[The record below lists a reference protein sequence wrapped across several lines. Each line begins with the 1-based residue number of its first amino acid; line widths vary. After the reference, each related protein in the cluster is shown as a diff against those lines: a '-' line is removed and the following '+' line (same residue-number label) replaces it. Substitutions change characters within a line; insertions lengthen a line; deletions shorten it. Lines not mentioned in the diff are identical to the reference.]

1 MSYTKVIGFFPDPAA
16 ADQARAAL
24 IRARL
29 ADAGTMWT
37 EPESLNQDVH
47 PPRPR
52 PAGVLRWIKDAI
64 AGAEPAAATDNP
76 DLGRVALIV
85 TVREQLST
93 AVRDAMSDVAS
104 GHDPRDIA
112 IRFQRDP
119 HVDRQSEQREVLR
132 SATGAARELD
142 S

>member
-16 ADQARAAL
+16 ADHAKAAL

-29 ADAGTMWT
+29 ADESTMWT
-37 EPESLNQDVH
+37 EPESLSQDVH

-52 PAGVLRWIKDAI
+52 PGVLRWIKDAI
-64 AGAEPAAATDNP
+64 AGAEPPATDNP

-85 TVREQLST
+85 TVRDTLSG
-93 AVRDAMSDVAS
+93 AVRDALSDAVS
-104 GHDPRDIA
+104 GRDSSEIA

-119 HVDRQSEQREVLR
+119 HVERQSEQREVLR